1 LPQSGAQKKVRKLS
15 ASSLD
20 PRKDFRFFM
29 MRAKVR
35 QVYREALQE
44 ARGCPEGAR
53 EAMSDLIRDEFR
65 VFRRDPADERW
76 KLDSE

>member
-1 LPQSGAQKKVRKLS
+1 
-15 ASSLD
+15 
-20 PRKDFRFFM
+20 M

-65 VFRRDPADERW
+65 VFRRDPADESW
-76 KLDSE
+76 KLDSDQIDYHLAIVRKQINMVKELRERSS